1 MQLVSK
7 SMDCLRI
14 LTTGNE
20 ANKEAIYQIGGTPQD
35 SLQRRGSSTRSSSL
49 TAIMQHMRPDGDP
62 VRPFLTCHE
71 HPSACGL
78 LLLVCIYT
86 LASLLQSAGIEQHTR
101 PNRAAIYQFL
111 QSVHDHV
118 AHEARW

>member
-1 MQLVSK
+1 MMQGWLHSSPQVPSVEDHDSRGKRGGKFDGLLQEDMQLVSK
-7 SMDCLRI
+7 TMDCLRI

-62 VRPFLTCHE
+62 VCVP
-71 HPSACGL
+71 P
-78 LLLVCIYT
+78 
-86 LASLLQSAGIEQHTR
+86 
-101 PNRAAIYQFL
+101 
-111 QSVHDHV
+111 
-118 AHEARW
+118 